1 MTYYLAFPMLV
12 LGLIECIKVFKEKD
26 FSHLAKSMGIIAVV
40 AAVAIMSVAY
50 LIMINRDYLKDTMRG
65 GNILS
70 SKMSGQAETSNPGLE
85 WDYAMQ
91 WSHGPIDLLNTIVP
105 GMVGGSNDELADPK
119 SALMRDL
126 RSKGANMKSV
136 PFMYW
141 GSLPFTSGPDYQG
154 IILMA
159 LVFLG
164 LFILKNELRW
174 WMISG
179 GALVLLMAFFRFKSS
194 FV

>member
-1 MTYYLAFPMLV
+1 
-12 LGLIECIKVFKEKD
+12 
-26 FSHLAKSMGIIAVV
+26 
-40 AAVAIMSVAY
+40 
-50 LIMINRDYLKDTMRG
+50 
-65 GNILS
+65 
-70 SKMSGQAETSNPGLE
+70 
-85 WDYAMQ
+85 MQ

-179 GALVLLMAFFRFKSS
+179 GALVLLMALGKHFSVLNHLLFDYFPLFNKFLSS
-194 FV
+194 IMPIFHYGGCICYIYLE